1 MNRYIGA
8 DLRDS
13 GAVLPP
19 SFEAFRAAA
28 LASGCDEATVR
39 EWQPDTVIDMHTH
52 PFDAEA
58 IVVQGEMWLSEGDR
72 IRHLTRGG
80 TFRLHAGTAHGS
92 ATARRAPPIGSPAR
106 SPSPKVGTRSRPRT
120 IQTLVRLRA

>member
-13 GAVLPP
+13 GAALPP
-19 SFEAFRAAA
+19 SFEAFRAEA
-28 LASGCDEATVR
+28 LASGCDEAMVR
-39 EWQPDTVIDMHTH
+39 EWQPDTVIDTHTH

-80 TFRLHAGTAHGS
+80 TFRLHAGTAHGERYGTEG
-92 ATARRAPPIGSPAR
+92 ATYWVARTQSVAEGRHAVAP
-106 SPSPKVGTRSRPRT
+106 
-120 IQTLVRLRA
+120 